1 MQNRESRNIDFPTVS
16 IIVPVLN
23 VEEYLG
29 QCLES
34 IKCQTYSSYEVICVD
49 GGSSDGSLQILK
61 EFAEADERFKV
72 VEEHCSSVGEAR
84 NKGFSFS
91 KGKYIAFID
100 GDDYAEKELLAS
112 TITRAEE
119 TASEVV
125 CFPCTRY
132 DSISD
137 QKREGT
143 FCLTGDQ
150 RIRKSVFSKEDIPDR
165 IFQITDRYPFSRV
178 YLRDFLFRN
187 DIRFSSSEYYGEIGF
202 SFLVMGKAKM
212 ISCVEEPLYC
222 HRRRKGSTLRRW
234 NNADDLLDTMISAY
248 KALSKDL
255 TDEKQKASFIC
266 QAIANIHSRFCAS
279 PVQTFRD
286 AVMAR
291 MEEGAFKEIYSF
303 YEGREELPY
312 YKKVYPMLET
322 LHGAA
327 NRKRKI
333 EKARTKETALC
344 LRKASATKDCRVSII
359 IPVYQ
364 SKQFLSETLDSVL
377 GQSFQD
383 FELICINDGSTD
395 RSLDILLEYAEKD
408 RRITVY
414 TQSNSGQGKARNV
427 GIQSAVGKYLYF
439 IDSDDLMKAGAL
451 EEIVN
456 AADTYQLDLLC
467 FNADWF
473 YDQSCTEEEYRFK
486 PNYHKSYDYPPV
498 TTGEDLFVSLCENGD
513 YRVPVYLML
522 FKRYSIINSNL
533 LFQNGVIHEDESFS
547 YQTFIFA
554 ERAGYLKR
562 SLYNRRIRRGSTM
575 TSGDCFRSAYGYFSA
590 GTKMLS
596 VYEERKPYLKEKTKA
611 WSMAKIEGEFNNSRR
626 QFQKCSDYDAAGVYA
641 SCDYS
646 AFRNVVVEPVR
657 NTAKEKDVLLLQK
670 ERLSLELQKVKEEQ
684 DSLKSSRLYKILVKL
699 RSLYRKRNCSGPL

>member
-1 MQNRESRNIDFPTVS
+1 MQNHESQDMDFPTVS

-61 EFAEADERFKV
+61 EFAEADERFIV

-84 NKGFSFS
+84 NTGLSLS

-100 GDDYAEKELLAS
+100 GDDYVEKELLAV

-119 TASEVV
+119 TGSEAV
-125 CFPCTRY
+125 CFPCARY

-137 QKREGT
+137 QKQEGT

-150 RIRKSVFSKEDIPDR
+150 KLRKSVFSKEDIPDR

-178 YLRDFLFRN
+178 YLRDFLLRN
-187 DIRFSSSEYYGEIGF
+187 DIRFSSAEYYGEIGF
-202 SFLVMGKAKM
+202 SFLVMGKAKT

-222 HRRRKGSTLRRW
+222 HRRRKDSTFRRW
-234 NNADDLLDTMISAY
+234 KNGDDLLDTIISAY
-248 KALSKDL
+248 EALSEDL

-266 QAIANIHSRFCAS
+266 QAIVNIHSRFCAS

-303 YEGREELPY
+303 YEGREDLPY

-333 EKARTKETALC
+333 EKVRTKENALC
-344 LRKASATKDCRVSII
+344 LRKASATEECKVSVI

-364 SKQFLSETLDSVL
+364 SEQFLSETLDSVL
-377 GQSFQD
+377 GQSFRD

-414 TQSNSGQGKARNV
+414 TQSNSGQGNARNV
-427 GIQSAVGKYLYF
+427 GIRSAKGKYLYF
-439 IDSDDLMKAGAL
+439 IDSDDLLKAGAL

-467 FNADWF
+467 FDADWF
-473 YDQSCTEEEYRFK
+473 YDKGCTEKEHRFQ
-486 PNYHKSYDYPPV
+486 PNYHRSYDYPPV
-498 TTGEDLFVSLCENGD
+498 TTGADLFVSFCENGE
-513 YRVPVYLML
+513 YRVSVCLML
-522 FKRYSIINSNL
+522 FKRSSVINSNL

-547 YQTFIFA
+547 YQAIIFA

-596 VYEERKPYLKEKTKA
+596 VYDERKLYFKEKTKA
-611 WSMAKIEGEFNNSRR
+611 WSMAKIEDEFNNSRR

-641 SCDYS
+641 SCDYLV
-646 AFRNVVVEPVR
+646 FRNVVAEPVR
-657 NTAKEKDVLLLQK
+657 KAAKDKDVILRQ
-670 ERLSLELQKVKEEQ
+670 KEEQ

-699 RSLYRKRNCSGPL
+699 RSLYRKLHILK